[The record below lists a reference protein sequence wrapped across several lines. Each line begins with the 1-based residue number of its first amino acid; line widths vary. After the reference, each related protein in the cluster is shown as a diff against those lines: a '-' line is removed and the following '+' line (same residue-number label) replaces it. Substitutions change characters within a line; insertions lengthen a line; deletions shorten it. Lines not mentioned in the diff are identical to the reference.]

1 MNQTFYGRRSKR
13 LRALV
18 DSRLT
23 ALLRRHIPGHLA
35 EGCRYVVMAGGK
47 RVRPTLVLLSC
58 EAVGGS
64 IHDALDA
71 AVATE
76 LMHDFTL
83 VHDDIMDHAHARR
96 GRPTVHTKW
105 NINYALLVGDVLLGL
120 AYRSLRHTKTK
131 RLHPLIDLFTS
142 ALIDVCDGQ
151 ALDLEF
157 EHERHVS
164 PKDYFRMIEKKT
176 ARLISMSTALG
187 GIIGRGTRRQV
198 EGLHRFGHHLGRA
211 FQIQDDLLDVV
222 ADRKRF
228 GKPIGGDIVEGK
240 KTFLLL
246 RSLEVAEKEEKKF
259 LLHLLAG
266 DRRVRARA
274 VPRVA
279 AFYKRSGVLDMAHE
293 QITRDTHQ
301 AISALSVLPHNRGTE
316 MLRWFSEMLLKRVS

>member
-1 MNQTFYGRRSKR
+1 MNDTLYGKRSAR

-18 DSRLT
+18 DGRLA
-23 ALLRRHIPGHLA
+23 ALLRQHIPKHLA

-58 EAVGGS
+58 EAVGGFAS
-64 IHDALDA
+64 DALDA
-71 AVATE
+71 AAATE

-105 NINYALLVGDVLLGL
+105 NVNYALLVGDVLLGL

-131 RLHPLIDLFTS
+131 HLHPLIDLFTS

-157 EHERHVS
+157 EHERQVS
-164 PKDYFRMIEKKT
+164 LKDYFRMIEKKT
-176 ARLISMSTALG
+176 ARLISLSTALG
-187 GIIGRGTRRQV
+187 GIIGGGTGRQV
-198 EGLHRFGHHLGRA
+198 GALHRFGHHLGRA

-222 ADRKRF
+222 ADKKQF
-228 GKPIGGDIVEGK
+228 GKRIGGDIVEGK

-246 RSLEVAEKEEKKF
+246 RALELADREEKKF
-259 LLHLLAG
+259 LLRLSAS
-266 DRRVRARA
+266 DRGARARA

-279 AFYKRSGVLDMAHE
+279 ALYKRTGVLAMAHA
-293 QITRDTHQ
+293 QITGDTRQ
-301 AISALSVLPHNRGTE
+301 ATSALSLLPKNRGTD
-316 MLRWFSEMLLKRVS
+316 MLRWLSEMLLKRVS